1 MTPTQRK
8 AMQDAI
14 DYIRSTADYKMGSP
28 AACETVCDLHEALA
42 EPEPVPLLTDDE
54 IHDVWMIARVANEF
68 PTVYALEFAHS
79 RIEQLETA
87 LSECRDAMPSPA
99 PGERQ
104 EQSWSEAIGDPLA
117 VPAYVKET
125 MARLER
131 ELSEAN
137 KPPTGTAPCARF
149 CEHTAFLIEARQ
161 HKAAI
166 QQLERENAELRKDAE
181 RYRWLRDQN
190 GDLESGFCVGDET
203 DTLPEDITWIG
214 SDLDAAIDAAMQKEQ
229 S

>member
-117 VPAYVKET
+117 VPAYVKAGIAAFATPPAQTPPRLTDGQMLRMWIDSTGHVDAYGSAIET
-125 MARLER
+125 AVRR
-131 ELSEAN
+131 Q
-137 KPPTGTAPCARF
+137 
-149 CEHTAFLIEARQ
+149 FLG
-161 HKAAI
+161 
-166 QQLERENAELRKDAE
+166 
-181 RYRWLRDQN
+181 RD
-190 GDLESGFCVGDET
+190 E
-203 DTLPEDITWIG
+203 
-214 SDLDAAIDAAMQKEQ
+214 
-229 S
+229 